1 MANHKSAE
9 KRIRSNAKRKAV
21 NKKSISKL
29 KTLVGN
35 AFATEKKADAETAYK
50 NAVSHIDKMV
60 AKGRIH
66 RNTGAR
72 KKAALT
78 KHLNKLA

>member
-9 KRIRSNAKRKAV
+9 KRIRSNAKRKEV

-29 KTLVGN
+29 KTLVGS
-35 AFATEKKADAETAYK
+35 AFSAEKKADGETAYK
-50 NAVSHIDKMV
+50 KAVSHIDKMV

-72 KKAALT
+72 RKAALT
-78 KHLNKLA
+78 KHVNKLA